1 MTHVIKPN
9 TFNPARP
16 PIAVLTPRDTSDSVR
31 YAPAFMQLQRPA
43 QSKAGQS

>member
-9 TFNPARP
+9 TFAPIMP
-16 PIAVLTPRDTSDSVR
+16 PIAVLTPRDTSDSIR